1 MNISDILS
9 SAEEKLYRAQL
20 RQLGEQPTV
29 YAAHATE
36 INALRGAML
45 ELRIKIN
52 NVLPVNANYTRSIV
66 ALKIEAL
73 RIVDLPRAKQAEEI
87 GTLFALAN
95 AGDTDAKAIGY
106 FWREEHLRR
115 DADRARPSK
124 EQIKAI
130 ANDLVK
136 QARRA
141 NRPLLRAKA
150 TA

>member
-66 ALKIEAL
+66 ALKIEKRCA
-73 RIVDLPRAKQAEEI
+73 
-87 GTLFALAN
+87 
-95 AGDTDAKAIGY
+95 
-106 FWREEHLRR
+106 
-115 DADRARPSK
+115 S
-124 EQIKAI
+124 
-130 ANDLVK
+130 
-136 QARRA
+136 
-141 NRPLLRAKA
+141 
-150 TA
+150 